1 MAQKLDDDV
10 MKHFNVERKWS
21 ERLIT
26 YILITQVRVGIFQF
40 IASEMWKNTLI
51 QRVI

>member
-26 YILITQVRVGIFQF
+26 YILIAQVRVKVFQF
-40 IASEMWKNTLI
+40 IASEMWKKTLI
-51 QRVI
+51 PSVI

>member
-26 YILITQVRVGIFQF
+26 YVLSIQVCKEVFQF
-40 IASEMWKNTLI
+40 IASKI
-51 QRVI
+51 